1 MGRAILIDNF
11 LSENDFSS
19 ITEKVVESEYWSN
32 DTLGDYLRD
41 DLWNYVTERVFARCG
56 SIGLYDDRFLTDKQN
71 TNFSYNQFRPANYH
85 HNGNRG
91 PHVDNGS
98 YVFYIHPEW
107 NEDWDGKLQL
117 VNAENEEYKIG
128 IYAKPNRFIWMN
140 PSVVHDITPTSPNS
154 THARVTNLGF
164 MNTCF
169 DQNPTNCEYLNIFTT
184 D

>member
-71 TNFSYNQFRPANYH
+71 TNFS
-85 HNGNRG
+85 
-91 PHVDNGS
+91 
-98 YVFYIHPEW
+98 
-107 NEDWDGKLQL
+107 
-117 VNAENEEYKIG
+117 
-128 IYAKPNRFIWMN
+128 
-140 PSVVHDITPTSPNS
+140 
-154 THARVTNLGF
+154 
-164 MNTCF
+164 
-169 DQNPTNCEYLNIFTT
+169 
-184 D
+184 